1 MHAMDSTYRVP
12 PMAPDQITPLTAK
25 GERTR
30 ERILEA
36 ALALFVEKGYE
47 ATTLREIAA
56 AADCSLG
63 LAYRYFAS
71 KESLVLTFYE
81 RTARELEADVRRLSP
96 APLAERFST
105 VMHAKMERLTP
116 YRDAFGSLFA
126 AALNPQSGVAV
137 LGESRTGVRRSVA
150 AIFTAVVQGAIDAPP
165 EPQAGELAIVLY
177 SMHLTL
183 LLFWLHD
190 HTPGYRSTEQLLTFT
205 CLALELGSP
214 LLTMEPFAQ
223 ALSQLTAALTPVFGG
238 LDGGPAVARP
248 AHADDAAPRA

>member
-1 MHAMDSTYRVP
+1 MDLQQLP
-12 PMAPDQITPLTAK
+12 PLTPK

-30 ERILEA
+30 ERILET
-36 ALALFVEKGYE
+36 ALTLFLAKGYE
-47 ATTLREIAA
+47 ATTLREIAT

-71 KESLVLTFYE
+71 KESLVVTFYE
-81 RTARELEADVRRLSP
+81 RTAHELEAAARQLP
-96 APLAERFST
+96 PGPLAARFAA
-105 VMHAKMERLTP
+105 VMQAKMERLTP

-150 AIFTAVVQGAIDAPP
+150 AIFTAVVEGATDAPP

-177 SMHLTL
+177 SLQLTL

-190 HTPGYRSTEQLLTFT
+190 HTPEFRSTKQLLTFA

-214 LLTMEPFAQ
+214 LLSMEPFAE
-223 ALSQLTAALTPVFGG
+223 ALNQLTGALTPVFGG
-238 LDGGPAVARP
+238 LDGAPIAARP
-248 AHADDAAPRA
+248 AGPDSSEE

>member
-1 MHAMDSTYRVP
+1 MQSDQHAT
-12 PMAPDQITPLTAK
+12 LTAK

-36 ALALFVEKGYE
+36 ALTLFVEKGYE

-71 KESLVLTFYE
+71 KERLVLTFYE
-81 RTARELEADVRRLSP
+81 RTARELEADVRRLPP

-105 VMHAKMERLTP
+105 VMQAKMERLTP
-116 YRDAFGSLFA
+116 YRDAFGTLFA

-137 LGESRTGVRRSVA
+137 LGESRTGARRSVA
-150 AIFTAVVQGAIDAPP
+150 SIFTAVVQGATDAPP

-177 SMHLTL
+177 SLHLTL

-190 HTPGYRSTEQLLTFT
+190 HTADYRATRQLLTFT

-214 LLTMEPFAQ
+214 LLAMEPFAD
-223 ALSQLTAALTPVFGG
+223 ALSRLTGALTPVFGG
-238 LDGGPAVARP
+238 LDGGPGAGRRPGAEDATAVT
-248 AHADDAAPRA
+248 